1 MKIERIK
8 IERYSVWIVAVVAI
22 ITFIPFLGETLFN
35 TKGEPREA
43 IVAVSMLQQGDW
55 ILPESCGGD
64 IPYKPPFFA
73 WCVAALSMLSGGEV
87 TEFTSRLPS
96 ALAMIVIVM
105 TGFVFFKRRTEP
117 LIALIM
123 ALVTMT
129 AFEVHRAAYACRVD
143 MVLTMFIVTSL
154 YALYRHHER
163 GAKGISWLA
172 VLLMS
177 GGVLTKGPV
186 AMGLPCLVIGV
197 YRLLKGDGFWR
208 VFTHLAVSGLLACVL
223 PAMWYVAAYNQGG
236 DEFLRL
242 VLEENVGRL
251 TGTMSYDSHVNPWYY
266 NVITVVAGLAPYT
279 LLLIMALFGLSWKL
293 CRQRRGFGLKAEAS
307 RILSQ
312 LRQMRPERLFSM
324 LSVILIFVF
333 YCIPKSKR
341 SVYLLPIYPFLA
353 YFITLAIL
361 WLVQRKSCALKIYAW
376 FISVASLM
384 VMITFIL
391 IKSGVVPIGTFGLKN
406 AMFIEGLQCVKLSV
420 AVIVM
425 LLVLLVLAVKAI
437 MACMEDNHIK
447 ITLLTLAATV
457 VLYWNFSAYLQ
468 PAVLNAKSDYQLAQ
482 IIGGIEPSENV
493 YGFIDDPFLRFYT
506 INFYLGDKVKMFEKE
521 QPSKGYL
528 IVGEKDKELLLE
540 RYSSRYEFTQIFR
553 SDKKGCDHRQFLLL
567 LRFEIKN

>member
-1 MKIERIK
+1 MERIK
-8 IERYSVWIVAVVAI
+8 IERYLVWIVAVAAV

-43 IVAVSMLQQGDW
+43 IVAVSMLQQDNW

-73 WCVAALSMLSGGEV
+73 WCIAALSMLLGGEV

-105 TGFVFFKRRTEP
+105 TGFIFFKRRTEP
-117 LIALIM
+117 LVALIM
-123 ALVTMT
+123 TLVTMT

-208 VFTHLAVSGLLACVL
+208 AFINLSVSGLLALVL

-242 VLEENVGRL
+242 ALEENVGRL

-266 NVITVVAGLAPYT
+266 NLLTVIAGLTPYT
-279 LLLIMALFGLSWKL
+279 LLLIMALFGLSWKFGGP
-293 CRQRRGFGLKAEAS
+293 RRGLGLKAEVS

-312 LRQMRPERLFSM
+312 LREMRPERLFSM

-353 YFITLAIL
+353 YFITLVIL
-361 WLVQRKSCALKIYAW
+361 WLVQRKSCVLKIYGW
-376 FISVASLM
+376 FISGAALAVIVA
-384 VMITFIL
+384 FAL
-391 IKSGVVPIGTFGLKN
+391 IKSGVVPIGAFGLKN
-406 AMFIEGLQCVKLSV
+406 AMFIEGLQCVKLSAV
-420 AVIVM
+420 VIVM
-425 LLVLLVLAVKAI
+425 LLLLLLLAVKTI
-437 MACMEDNHIK
+437 MACVGDKHIR
-447 ITLLTLAATV
+447 IAMLTLSATV

-468 PAVLNAKSDYQLAQ
+468 PAVLNAKSDYPLAQ
-482 IIGGIEPSENV
+482 IIKGIEPSENV

-506 INFYLGDKVKMFEKE
+506 INFYLGDRVKLFEKE
-521 QPSKGYL
+521 QPVSGYL

-540 RYSSRYEFTQIFR
+540 RYSSQYEFNQVFR
-553 SDKKGCDHRQFLLL
+553 SDTKGCDHRQFMLL